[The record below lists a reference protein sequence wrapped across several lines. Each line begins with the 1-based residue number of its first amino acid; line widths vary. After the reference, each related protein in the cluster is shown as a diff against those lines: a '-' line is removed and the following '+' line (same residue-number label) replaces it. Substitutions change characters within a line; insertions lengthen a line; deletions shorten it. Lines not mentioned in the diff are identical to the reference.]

1 MPSRHWLI
9 ARAAAQRGLLPHL
22 SPAAPPPPAQA
33 PRVAVIVPARDEEAN
48 LGACLQALAAQ
59 DYPADRLSILVIDD
73 HSGDATA
80 AIAGA
85 FAARDPRFA
94 LLPSPPLPP
103 HWTGKSH
110 ACAIGARAVGPD
122 VAWLCF
128 IDADVRVEP
137 GCISSAMRAAL
148 EQRLDLLSVAPRQEL
163 RTFAERLI
171 IPCGLVLI
179 SFIKDLRQAQARD
192 SDDVTATGQFM
203 LVRREGYDAVGGHAG
218 VREAICEDL
227 ELARRVKRSGRAVLL
242 MGGEGLLS
250 TRMYS
255 GWRTLWPGFAKNLVD
270 MLGGPAATLAVA
282 LAAVVLAWAAVAVP
296 VIDAALWVQSWSQW
310 RQRCGAGFGSA
321 TGPGLGGNGLRRRL
335 RAACRRHVLFPHSF
349 LVRSPVSARL
359 YAGRADRSRQRAP
372 ALARPGELER
382 PDLLMNAETPGG
394 DDLPSS
400 ERRDDAPRG
409 STPANCAPSSS
420 RPRRSRSFFT
430 SPG

>member
-1 MPSRHWLI
+1 M
-9 ARAAAQRGLLPHL
+9 
-22 SPAAPPPPAQA
+22 
-33 PRVAVIVPARDEEAN
+33 IVPARDEEAN

-73 HSGDATA
+73 HSADATA

-110 ACAIGARAVGPD
+110 ACAIGARAVGPET
-122 VAWLCF
+122 AWLCF

-179 SFIKDLRQAQARD
+179 SFVKDLRRAQARD

-203 LVRREGYDAVGGHAG
+203 LVRREGYDAVSGHAG

-242 MGGEGLLS
+242 MGGEGLVS

-282 LAAVVLAWAAVAVP
+282 LAAVVLALAAVAVP
-296 VIDAALWVQSWSQW
+296 GIDAALGVQSWSH
-310 RQRCGAGFGSA
+310 GANVAGPDLAQLLALVLAVTASA
-321 TGPGLGGNGLRRRL
+321 AAFALHVAATFYFRIPFWYGLLFPLGYTLGALIAL
-335 RAACRRHVLFPHSF
+335 DSVCRRW
-349 LVRSPVSARL
+349 RGRVSWK
-359 YAGRADRSRQRAP
+359 GRIYS
-372 ALARPGELER
+372 
-382 PDLLMNAETPGG
+382 
-394 DDLPSS
+394 
-400 ERRDDAPRG
+400 
-409 STPANCAPSSS
+409 
-420 RPRRSRSFFT
+420 
-430 SPG
+430 

>member
-1 MPSRHWLI
+1 VELFISSLWFAVTTWLI

-22 SPAAPPPPAQA
+22 APAASPPPAQA

-48 LGACLQALAAQ
+48 LGPCLQALAAQ
-59 DYPADRLSILVIDD
+59 DYAAERLSILVIDD

-80 AIAGA
+80 AIAEA
-85 FAARDPRFA
+85 FAARDPRFT
-94 LLPSPPLPP
+94 LLRAPPLPP
-103 HWTGKSH
+103 YWTGKSH

-148 EQRLDLLSVAPRQEL
+148 EERLDLLSVAPRQQL
-163 RTFAERLI
+163 RSFAERLI

-192 SDDVTATGQFM
+192 GKDVTATGQFM
-203 LVRREGYDAVGGHAG
+203 LMRRDGYDAVGGHAA

-270 MLGGPAATLAVA
+270 MLGGPAATVAVA

-296 VIDAALWVQSWSQW
+296 VVDAASWVQSWSQSW
-310 RQRCGAGFGSA
+310 
-321 TGPGLGGNGLRRRL
+321 GPGTNVAGPDLAQLLALVLAVTASAAAFALHVAATFYFRIPFWYGLLFPLGYTLGALIALDSVRRRW
-335 RAACRRHVLFPHSF
+335 RGR
-349 LVRSPVSARL
+349 VSWK
-359 YAGRADRSRQRAP
+359 GRIYS
-372 ALARPGELER
+372 
-382 PDLLMNAETPGG
+382 
-394 DDLPSS
+394 
-400 ERRDDAPRG
+400 
-409 STPANCAPSSS
+409 
-420 RPRRSRSFFT
+420 
-430 SPG
+430 